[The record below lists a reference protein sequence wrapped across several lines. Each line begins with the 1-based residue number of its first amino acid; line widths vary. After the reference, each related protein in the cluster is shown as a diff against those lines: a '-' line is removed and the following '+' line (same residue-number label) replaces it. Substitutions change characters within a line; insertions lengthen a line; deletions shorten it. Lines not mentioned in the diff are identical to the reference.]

1 MWGLFGRIRF
11 RLRFRIRFRITV
23 SALARIQCFFPFQLL
38 YLLDNGPKKIT
49 SEVAQWLST
58 MQGTKTKST
67 SNIPWVSAFSDQRSV
82 MSNTHVQ
89 TAPNMQ
95 FNAHLLS
102 VAY

>member
-1 MWGLFGRIRF
+1 
-11 RLRFRIRFRITV
+11 
-23 SALARIQCFFPFQLL
+23 
-38 YLLDNGPKKIT
+38 
-49 SEVAQWLST
+49 

-102 VAY
+102 VVYQLRLELHILGQSHWRRLTCRRH